1 MEGTASSKPRVGATE
16 RSATRLRVAFA
27 RGRWLA
33 GVAAVLISALLAP
46 ARPTQ
51 AAPQPVLFRDVNVV
65 PMTDES
71 LLQARDVLVTNGKIQ
86 SIAPAGTV
94 QAPADA
100 LIVNGSGRYLMP
112 GLAEMH
118 AHLPPRAR
126 EQEAL
131 DILLLYVAHGVT
143 TIRGMLGDP
152 WHPQLRQQ
160 LERQE
165 VFGPRLFTAGPSF
178 NGNSA
183 PDIQTAQR
191 MVREQ
196 AAAGYDFLKLHPGLK
211 RDVFDAIAASALD
224 AKITFQ
230 GHVSIDVGVPHAL
243 QAKQRA
249 IDHLDGYVMALA
261 DPGCAQKVRTSFIF
275 GMELAHCA
283 DLSRIPALVRS
294 TKEAGTW
301 MVPTQI
307 LLEQWAVPPAREA
320 LLARP
325 GLRYLPPGTVDRWL
339 SQLHN
344 FIGPNAV
351 PAEQGKRY
359 IEVTRALIRELHKQ
373 GVPIAAGSDSP
384 QVFNIPGDSVLREI
398 ALYVDIGLSPHEAL
412 RTATVNPARFFNA
425 ESRFGTVREGLEADL
440 ILVEDNPLSDI
451 RALRQLAG
459 VMVRGQWLPRATLDE
474 KLNALAERVNP

>member
-1 MEGTASSKPRVGATE
+1 MAT
-16 RSATRLRVAFA
+16 F
-27 RGRWLA
+27 
-33 GVAAVLISALLAP
+33 LAP
-46 ARPTQ
+46 ARPAE
-51 AAPQPVLFRDVNVV
+51 AAPQPVLFQDVNVI
-65 PMTDES
+65 PMTDERI
-71 LLQARDVLVTNGKIQ
+71 LQARDVLVTNGKIQ
-86 SIAPAGTV
+86 KIAPAGTL
-94 QAPADA
+94 QAPTDA
-100 LIVNGSGRYLMP
+100 LIVKGSGRYLMP

-152 WHPQLRQQ
+152 WHLQLRQQ

-165 VFGPRLFTAGPSF
+165 VLGPRLFTAGPSF

-183 PDIQTAQR
+183 PDIETARR

-211 RDVFDAIAASALD
+211 RNVFDAIVASARD
-224 AKITFQ
+224 ATMTFQ
-230 GHVSIDVGVPHAL
+230 GHVPIDVGVPHAL

-307 LLEQWAVPPAREA
+307 LLEQWAIPPTREA

-325 GLRYLPPGTVDRWL
+325 ALRYLPAGTADRWL
-339 SQLHN
+339 NQLHN
-344 FIGPNAV
+344 FIGPNSV
-351 PAEQGKRY
+351 PTAEGKRY

-398 ALYVDIGLSPHEAL
+398 ALYADTGLSPYEAL
-412 RTATVNPARFFNA
+412 RTATVNPARFFSA

-440 ILVEDNPLSDI
+440 ILIEGNPLSDV

-474 KLNALAERVNP
+474 KLNALVERVNP